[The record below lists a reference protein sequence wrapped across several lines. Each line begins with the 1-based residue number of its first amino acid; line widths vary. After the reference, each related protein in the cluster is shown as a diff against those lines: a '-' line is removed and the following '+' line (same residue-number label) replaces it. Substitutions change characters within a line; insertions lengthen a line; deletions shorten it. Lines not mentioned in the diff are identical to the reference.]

1 MISLYMLTHIIR
13 YSMSSQN
20 PILQTYLML
29 CNKRLSY
36 VIKAA
41 LTAHAYRTLGPD
53 KYTGG
58 GGSPLPPMPPHL
70 PELFTGGGGGI

>member
-1 MISLYMLTHIIR
+1 MLIHTIR

-20 PILQTYLML
+20 PILQTYPML

-41 LTAHAYRTLGPD
+41 LTAHAYRTLEPD

-58 GGSPLPPMPPHL
+58 GRSPLSPLPPHL
-70 PELFTGGGGGI
+70 PELFAGGGGGI